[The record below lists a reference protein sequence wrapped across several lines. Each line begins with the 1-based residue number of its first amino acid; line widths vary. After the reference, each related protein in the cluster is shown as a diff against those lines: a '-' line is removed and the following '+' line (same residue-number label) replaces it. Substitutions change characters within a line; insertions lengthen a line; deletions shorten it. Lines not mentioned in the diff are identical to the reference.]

1 MVWIRSCKRC
11 TPGLAGFF
19 SKEPESKRLKLWE
32 LNSCR
37 LKCSIVSLC
46 REDAIDSANG
56 LRVASV

>member
-19 SKEPESKRLKLWE
+19 SKEPESKRLKLWK

-37 LKCSIVSLC
+37 LKCSFVSLC
-46 REDAIDSANG
+46 REDSH
-56 LRVASV
+56 